1 MDAGM
6 DGGIYGGIDV
16 EMKGWMDRGM
26 EGMDEGMYG
35 GMDVEMKRWLDRG
48 IY

>member
-1 MDAGM
+1 M

-26 EGMDEGMYG
+26 DEGMDEGMYG
-35 GMDVEMKRWLDRG
+35 GIDVEMKRWLDRG